1 LGTKQVP
8 TSELELN
15 GTVATLLSLEGRGV
29 ALISELVN
37 ITRLHN
43 AASAVGGMRRV
54 VALQRDYAGRR
65 QVFGRLLSDTPSH
78 LATLC
83 EMEVQYRGALAFT
96 LECLRLLGK
105 VESQSDT
112 KQEAALLRLL
122 TPLVKLYTAKQAVAV
137 TSEGLESFGGL
148 GYCEDTG
155 LPRLLRDAQVL
166 PIWEGTTNVLSHDLL
181 RVLAQSSDSL
191 TAFVE
196 VVKQRLGQVPSS
208 QTVLAEQVAFALSQ
222 VLNFVKSAPR
232 VLHEA
237 RSRDL
242 AFSMSRVYIASC
254 LLQHASWSQ
263 KDEDW
268 AVATHWIRFA
278 APLVCAGLHED
289 SIKLVRS
296 VALDSGR
303 ASTGPRYAIPISRL

>member
-1 LGTKQVP
+1 
-8 TSELELN
+8 
-15 GTVATLLSLEGRGV
+15 
-29 ALISELVN
+29 
-37 ITRLHN
+37 
-43 AASAVGGMRRV
+43 
-54 VALQRDYAGRR
+54 
-65 QVFGRLLSDTPSH
+65 
-78 LATLC
+78 
-83 EMEVQYRGALAFT
+83 VQYRGALAIT

-105 VESQSDT
+105 VEAQADT
-112 KQEAALLRLL
+112 KQDAALLRLL
-122 TPLVKLYTAKQAVAV
+122 TPLAKLYTAKQAVAV

-191 TAFVE
+191 MAFVE
-196 VVKQRLGQVPSS
+196 VVRHRVSQVS
-208 QTVLAEQVAFALSQ
+208 QPQALLAEQVSVALDR
-222 VLNFVKSAPR
+222 VLDFVKTAPR
-232 VLHEA
+232 VLRDA

-268 AVATHWIRFA
+268 AVAAHWIRFA

-296 VALDSGR
+296 VALDGGR
-303 ASTGPRYAIPISRL
+303 PTTGPRYVIPLSRL